1 MINKIEKT
9 IIFSV
14 KIVRIFSLDRKLN
27 FKKLNPFYG
36 NASNIVRIAY
46 EVSKINRTI
55 SLLNIT
61 KNY

>member
-1 MINKIEKT
+1 MENI

-27 FKKLNPFYG
+27 FKKTQSFLW

-46 EVSKINRTI
+46 RLLKINRTI